1 VANSLEMLSGRGK
14 KEYANEAQAV
24 AIAPAETSDME
35 AEAPVAMWRR
45 EGGGAHPPSPTR
57 HRRIAEFPAPYSRVL
72 VSDSLA
78 M

>member
-1 VANSLEMLSGRGK
+1 MRSGRDK
-14 KEYANEAQAV
+14 KDYAKEAQAV
-24 AIAPAETSDME
+24 ATAPAPASDME
-35 AEAPVAMWRR
+35 AEVPVAMWCR

-57 HRRIAEFPAPYSRVL
+57 HRRLAELPALYSRVL